1 MSIWLF
7 IVIFILVNLPQ
18 REHLF
23 VLYIK
28 IPKFV
33 FQDYIMPA
41 NVHHV
46 QRDTTVSSVE
56 GQVKQGNVKKVIS
69 VSKVQSV
76 SSKKY
81 VLLENT
87 VQLVPMF
94 PSPAQ
99 LEPFLILLAC
109 GKKNNV
115 QTVLLGR
122 TALSKEEP
130 TPLDHAEK
138 VTFVLL
144 VPLLIMPSHALL
156 VYIAPLVSMI
166 QV

>member
-1 MSIWLF
+1 MS
-7 IVIFILVNLPQ
+7 
-18 REHLF
+18 
-23 VLYIK
+23 
-28 IPKFV
+28 
-33 FQDYIMPA
+33 A

-46 QRDTTVSSVE
+46 QKDTTVSSVE

-115 QTVLLGR
+115 QTVLLGH

-156 VYIAPLVSMI
+156 VYIAPQVSMI

>member
-1 MSIWLF
+1 M
-7 IVIFILVNLPQ
+7 
-18 REHLF
+18 
-23 VLYIK
+23 
-28 IPKFV
+28 
-33 FQDYIMPA
+33 
-41 NVHHV
+41 
-46 QRDTTVSSVE
+46 SSVE
-56 GQVKQGNVKKVIS
+56 GQVKQGNAKKAIS

-76 SSKKY
+76 SSKKFA
-81 VLLENT
+81 LLENT
-87 VQLVPMF
+87 VQLVPMSL
-94 PSPAQ
+94 SPAQ

-115 QTVLLGR
+115 QTVLLGHIV
-122 TALSKEEP
+122 SNKEEL

-156 VYIAPLVSMI
+156 VYIAPQVSMI

>member
-1 MSIWLF
+1 MLSSFWSICPKHKGNT
-7 IVIFILVNLPQ
+7 IFTLC
-18 REHLF
+18 
-23 VLYIK
+23 IK

-33 FQDYIMPA
+33 SKDYIIPA

-46 QRDTTVSSVE
+46 QKDTTASSVE
-56 GQVKQGNVKKVIS
+56 GQVKQGGVKKAIS

-76 SSKKY
+76 NSKKS

-87 VQLVPMF
+87 VQLAPMF

-99 LEPFLILLAC
+99 LEPFLMLLAC

-115 QTVLLGR
+115 QTVLLGG
-122 TALSKEEP
+122 TVLSKEEP

-156 VYIAPLVSMI
+156 VYIAPQVSII